1 MCIHF
6 RAWCVYT
13 SKKCPSRVCAFCVV
27 KETYRKDLSLCDV
40 YTLSAW
46 CVYTSKKCPSRVY
59 TKKVCFECKVC
70 THHTEI
76 GLFCRSLLI
85 HEESVLQVWQC
96 LWCVCMKKVC
106 FECIRNAKMFCGFFA
121 VNTFECT
128 AKKQRTV
135 IYCNKL
141 QHTVTTASYC
151 NTLQHTATLQW
162 KTSLRAD
169 EYFTC
174 DTLQHTATHC

>member
-1 MCIHF
+1 MIVSVS
-6 RAWCVYT
+6 VY
-13 SKKCPSRVCAFCVV
+13 
-27 KETYRKDLSLCDV
+27 
-40 YTLSAW
+40 
-46 CVYTSKKCPSRVY
+46 
-59 TKKVCFECKVC
+59 
-70 THHTEI
+70 
-76 GLFCRSLLI
+76 
-85 HEESVLQVWQC
+85 
-96 LWCVCMKKVC
+96 MKKVC

-169 EYFTC
+169 EYFTR
-174 DTLQHTATHC
+174 DTLQHTVRHFNTLQHIVTHCNTLQHNATLQ